1 MVSLSPTGAPT
12 ALPAHA
18 VLLKARRASAGTHA
32 RMLAGARTH
41 AHTPLLAIV
50 FELPPAT
57 AEAHASF
64 LWRCAPSQMDPVRR
78 GRFATA
84 TMNDEAY
91 SATTAAASAP
101 ESGSQETQ
109 DKRVD
114 EFAHR
119 VDEQVTQFVGGVSSW
134 WSGFTKQ
141 VRVAL
146 SATG

>member
-1 MVSLSPTGAPT
+1 
-12 ALPAHA
+12 
-18 VLLKARRASAGTHA
+18 
-32 RMLAGARTH
+32 
-41 AHTPLLAIV
+41 
-50 FELPPAT
+50 
-57 AEAHASF
+57 
-64 LWRCAPSQMDPVRR
+64 
-78 GRFATA
+78 
-84 TMNDEAY
+84 MNDEAY

-114 EFAHR
+114 EFTHR
-119 VDEQVTQFVGGVSSW
+119 IDEQMTQLVDGVSSW